1 MSGIGVVANV
11 VAVLAGSALGLVF
24 GHLIPE
30 RLRTIAFRG
39 LGLATLVI
47 GISMALET
55 QNVLILVGSLV
66 IGAIIGELAE
76 IERRLEGFGRWLQR
90 TVQRSDALVIDEEA
104 DPGTRRHTLVEG
116 FVTASLLFCVG
127 PLTILGSIQ
136 DGLGDPSLL
145 YVKSLLDGFASL
157 ALAST
162 LGVGVAF
169 SIIPIVIIQGGLALT
184 GVWVDPI
191 MTEHVIGEFTA
202 AGGALIL
209 AIGLDMLE
217 IKRLPYGNM
226 LPAVIIAGVLGF
238 LVFS

>member
-1 MSGIGVVANV
+1 
-11 VAVLAGSALGLVF
+11 
-24 GHLIPE
+24 
-30 RLRTIAFRG
+30 
-39 LGLATLVI
+39 
-47 GISMALET
+47 
-55 QNVLILVGSLV
+55 
-66 IGAIIGELAE
+66 
-76 IERRLEGFGRWLQR
+76 
-90 TVQRSDALVIDEEA
+90 VQRSDAFVIDEEA
-104 DPGTRRHTLVEG
+104 DPGARRHTLVEG

-238 LVFS
+238 LVLG